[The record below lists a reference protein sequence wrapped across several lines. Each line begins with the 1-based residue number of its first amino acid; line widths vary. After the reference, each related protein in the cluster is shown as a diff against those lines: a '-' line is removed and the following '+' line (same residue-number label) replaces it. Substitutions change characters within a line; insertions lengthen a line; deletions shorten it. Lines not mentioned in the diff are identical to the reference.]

1 MRRRPSQDY
10 GPQGFPD
17 PNYAQQQPQYI
28 SPTTAHQYAPQPQ
41 SLHPQQHSPVMQRP
55 PPPQQSPSYHSNPLY
70 SDQGH
75 DDLYGFYAADDHA
88 SIHSHTALTMEKDY
102 YAAASS
108 LPPPHALSPQFP
120 GAPSYPPHSPSIRP
134 PAPASPASYFV
145 GGWAPGGYYEQQGY
159 YAQARQDVMKRRE
172 KKRVELQD
180 GHLVLDLPVARSL
193 TQLSSFKGEDLREE
207 SGKLRYTA
215 VTDEPDDFTRKR
227 YRLRQSLYGRQT
239 ELFICCTM
247 YNEDDALFV
256 RTFTS
261 VIKNIQHLQ
270 SRTKSKTWGNNA
282 WKKVVVCVVSDG
294 RSKIHPRTLKLLG
307 LYGAYQ
313 DGVMKDEVEGKDV
326 QAHVFEYTTNVV
338 VDANGQVS
346 GGISPIQVLFCLK
359 EQNKKKLNS
368 HRWAFNAFCPQ
379 LNPNVCV
386 LIDVGTKPA
395 ADAIYKLW
403 KAFDRS
409 PHVGGAC
416 GEITVDT
423 GRGCVNLFNPLVAA
437 QNFEYKMS
445 NILDKPLESVFGFIS
460 VLPGAF
466 SAYRYKALL
475 GRPLETYFLGE
486 KMHQPGNLA
495 SLSDSNMY
503 LAEDRILCFE
513 IVAKKNERWVLRYVK
528 CAASTDVPRVDSIAE
543 FISQRRRWNNGAFFA
558 SLHATS
564 HYYRLLTSGQSFFRK
579 IWMSILVL
587 YNAVQLVFSFLGLSS
602 FYLAFFFLCNSAT
615 SDPSKDP
622 FGGHGTDV
630 ISVANGLFI
639 ATIGITIVCALGNKP
654 SGSRWWYMFVIVIF
668 SLLFCIAV
676 YCTCWTIILTFQAVT
691 DWSEPM
697 ELLKQSG
704 FRDIVIALA
713 ATYGLYVISSILHFD
728 PWHLMTSFIQYMLL
742 VPAFIIVL
750 TIYSL
755 SNTHD
760 ISWGT
765 KGQETVKDLGGAKK
779 TKNSDGKEMLEV
791 SVPTK
796 AEDVDSLYVAMR
808 KELSTPPVEQKQHR
822 SAEQKHIDHYAT
834 IRTNTLL
841 LYLGVNMALVVF
853 FTSAIWTNFLAAHT
867 SQTPTVNY
875 YQVALF
881 WAVAVLAAFR
891 FFGST
896 LYLILRLF
904 GH

>member
-239 ELFICCTM
+239 ELFICCTIPFSSHRGLTPIWGFFFFER

-326 QAHVFEYTTNVV
+326 QAHVRSLFAPSTRLSIPMTFNSSKQVFEYTTNVV

-486 KMHQPGNLA
+486 KARQLTGFCELNQMHQPGNLA

-513 IVAKKNERWVLRYVK
+513 IVAKKNERWVLRYV
-528 CAASTDVPRVDSIAE
+528 
-543 FISQRRRWNNGAFFA
+543 N
-558 SLHATS
+558 LHATS

-654 SGSRWWYMFVIVIF
+654 SGSSI
-668 SLLFCIAV
+668 LPQQV

-760 ISWGT
+760 ISWCDFFPRRLSPPSCLVSTRSSSSPLLDRLYRGT

-841 LYLGVNMALVVF
+841 VSVPPRLGL
-853 FTSAIWTNFLAAHT
+853 
-867 SQTPTVNY
+867 P
-875 YQVALF
+875 
-881 WAVAVLAAFR
+881 
-891 FFGST
+891 ST
-896 LYLILRLF
+896 AY
-904 GH
+904 